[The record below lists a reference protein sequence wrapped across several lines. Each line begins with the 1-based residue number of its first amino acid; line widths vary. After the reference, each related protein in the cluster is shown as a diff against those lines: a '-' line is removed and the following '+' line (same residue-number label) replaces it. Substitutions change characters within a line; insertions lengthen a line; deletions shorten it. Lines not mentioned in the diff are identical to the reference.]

1 MVNYSYNVVDEHGT
15 IRGVAMIDTKETS
28 ELRLVPNIVAPAVE
42 AVDTSSSCAV
52 QPAESLHTIT
62 T

>member
-1 MVNYSYNVVDEHGT
+1 MVNYSYNVLDEHGT
-15 IRGVAMIDTKETS
+15 IRGVALIDTKETS

-42 AVDTSSSCAV
+42 ATSSSCAV